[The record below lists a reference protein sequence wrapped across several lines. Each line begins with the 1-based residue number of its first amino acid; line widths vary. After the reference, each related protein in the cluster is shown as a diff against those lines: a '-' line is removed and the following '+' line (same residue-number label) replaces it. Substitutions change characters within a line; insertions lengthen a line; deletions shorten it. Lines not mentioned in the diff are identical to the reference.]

1 MLYLLNSNLNFNFCQ
16 DISGA
21 DTVYIMKSEPA
32 FKDYLWGGTRL
43 RDEFGLKSDLD
54 ILAEGWMLS
63 CHKDGNSTVSNG
75 AFKGKTLREV
85 IESYDADICGTDC
98 ADFRDFPVLIK
109 LIDAKQNL
117 SVQVHPSD
125 GYALEHEHEFGKTEM
140 WYVVD
145 ADEGAYLYYGFKE
158 KLSKEDFK
166 RAIETDT
173 LTDIL
178 NKVSVK
184 KGDCFFIEAGTV
196 HAIGA
201 GLLIAEIQQNSN
213 TTYRVYDYGRV
224 GADGKPRELH
234 TEKALDVTV
243 TAPPTAEVIHDSDEK
258 ELTLAECKYF
268 TVKKHKLSGNIELF
282 VDNRSFASLLCVDG
296 TATVGDIEMKAGE
309 CVFIPAGYGSVVVSG
324 DASLL
329 ETRV

>member
-1 MLYLLNSNLNFNFCQ
+1 MLYLYNSKLLTFICQ
-16 DISGA
+16 VFSGV
-21 DTVYIMKSEPA
+21 DTVYIMKLKPA

-43 RDEFGLKSDLD
+43 RDDFGLECDLD
-54 ILAEGWMLS
+54 VIAEGWMLS
-63 CHKDGNSTVSNG
+63 CHKDGNSTVENG
-75 AFKGKTLREV
+75 EFAGMTLREV
-85 IESYDADICGTDC
+85 IEKNGNAVCGTDC

-109 LIDAKQNL
+109 LIDAKKDL
-117 SVQVHPSD
+117 SIQVHPSD
-125 GYALEHEHEFGKTEM
+125 DYALEHENEFGKTEM

-145 ADEGAYLYYGFKE
+145 AEENASLYYGFKE
-158 KLSKEDFK
+158 KITKDEFK
-166 RAIETDT
+166 KAIETNT
-173 LTDIL
+173 LTDVL

-234 TEKALDVTV
+234 TEKALAVTV
-243 TAPPTAEVIHDSDEK
+243 TAPATAEVLHDSDEK
-258 ELTLAECKYF
+258 ELKLAECKYF
-268 TVKKHKLSGNIELF
+268 TVKKHKLSGSIELN
-282 VDNRSFASLLCVDG
+282 VDGRSFASLLCVDG
-296 TATVGDIEMKAGE
+296 SVSVGDVEIKAGE
-309 CVFIPAGYGSVVVSG
+309 CVFIPANYGSLILTG
-324 DASLL
+324 NGTLL

>member
-1 MLYLLNSNLNFNFCQ
+1 MYTLKLKPVL
-16 DISGA
+16 
-21 DTVYIMKSEPA
+21 
-32 FKDYLWGGTRL
+32 KDYIWGGTKL
-43 RDEFGLKSDLD
+43 KTNFGMQSELKKV
-54 ILAEGWMLS
+54 AEAWVLS
-63 CHKDGNSTVSNG
+63 AHKDGDDEVLNG
-75 AFKGKTLREV
+75 ELKGKSFSRALEIFGKDCLGTRGREF
-85 IESYDADICGTDC
+85 SY
-98 ADFRDFPVLIK
+98 FPILIK
-109 LIDAKQNL
+109 LIDAADDL
-117 SVQVHPSD
+117 SVQVHPND
-125 GYALEHEHEFGKTEM
+125 DYALKTEGEFGKTEM